1 MKMNESGVILLVE
14 DNLKIL
20 DANRRILSE
29 NGYVVLTADTL
40 QKARKHLKTTDPDVV
55 VLDIM
60 LPDGNGLDFL
70 SELRETCAAPVLF
83 LTAKDEREDK
93 LKGLRAGG
101 NDYITKPYD
110 IDEFRERVVN
120 FLRFARRP
128 PPRTKIGALELDVA
142 ASMAFLNGEDMA
154 LSPKEFAL
162 LRLFVQNEGIAL
174 SADCL
179 YEKVWKA
186 VMGEDTQAV
195 RSSVSRLRAK
205 LNDSGFT
212 ITSQRNEGYCFE
224 KV

>member
-1 MKMNESGVILLVE
+1 MSEKGVILLVE

-20 DANRRILSE
+20 DANRRIFE
-29 NGYVVLTADTL
+29 EDGYTVLTAGTL
-40 QKARKHLKTTDPDVV
+40 QKAWTHLKTAEPDVI

-60 LPDGNGLDFL
+60 LPDGNGFDFL
-70 SELRETCAAPVLF
+70 AELRETCSAPVLF

-110 IDEFRERVVN
+110 IDELRERVVN

-128 PPRTKIGALELDVA
+128 PPRVKLGSLELDVA
-142 ASMAFLNGEDMA
+142 ASMAFVRGKDLA

-162 LRLFVQNEGIAL
+162 LRLFAQNEGITMGAEY
-174 SADCL
+174 L

-186 VMGEDTQAV
+186 AMSNDTQAV
-195 RSSVSRLRAK
+195 RSSVSRLRTK
-205 LNDSGFT
+205 LAGSGFT
-212 ITSQRNEGYCFE
+212 ITSQRNEGYCFD

>member
-1 MKMNESGVILLVE
+1 MSAKGVILLVE

-20 DANRRILSE
+20 DANRRIFE
-29 NGYVVLTADTL
+29 EDGYTVLMADTL
-40 QKARKHLKTTDPDVV
+40 LKARTHLKTAEPDVI

-60 LPDGNGLDFL
+60 LPDGNGFDFL
-70 SELRETCAAPVLF
+70 VELREICAAPVLF

-110 IDEFRERVVN
+110 IDELRERVVN

-128 PPRTKIGALELDVA
+128 PPRVKLGSLELDVA
-142 ASMAFLNGEDMA
+142 ASMAFVRGKDLA
-154 LSPKEFAL
+154 LSPKEFSL
-162 LRLFVQNEGIAL
+162 LRLFAQNEGITMGTEY
-174 SADCL
+174 L

-186 VMGEDTQAV
+186 AMSNDTQAV
-195 RSSVSRLRAK
+195 RSSVSRLRTK
-205 LNDSGFT
+205 LADSGFT

-224 KV
+224 KM